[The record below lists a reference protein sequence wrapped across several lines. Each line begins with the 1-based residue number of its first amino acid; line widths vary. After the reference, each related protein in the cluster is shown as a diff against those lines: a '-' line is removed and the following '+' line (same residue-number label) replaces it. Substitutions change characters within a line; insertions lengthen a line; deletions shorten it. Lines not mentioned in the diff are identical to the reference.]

1 LLYEVGPALLGAG
14 IGLAMAPSTG
24 AIMSA
29 LPPAKAGVGFAKHES
44 PRPV

>member
-1 LLYEVGPALLGAG
+1 LLGAG

-29 LPPAKAGVGFAKHES
+29 LPPAKAGVRFAKHES
-44 PRPV
+44 ARPV